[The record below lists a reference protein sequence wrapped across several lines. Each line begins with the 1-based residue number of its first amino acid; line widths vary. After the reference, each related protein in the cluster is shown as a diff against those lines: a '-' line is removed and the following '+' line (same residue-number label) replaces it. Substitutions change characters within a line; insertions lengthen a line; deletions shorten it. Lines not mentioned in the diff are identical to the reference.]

1 MSPATTLRPL
11 PGPTPGA
18 AGTYDLGALGYVE
31 EEFLLEGTAQS
42 YRIAGER
49 AADGRWRAEPDATAP
64 FTTRILVRRPAD
76 GTEFSGTVVAEWM
89 NVSGGVDAPP
99 IWMMTHT
106 QLLRRR
112 HAWVGVT
119 AQKAGIDGGGLADG
133 MHLKKAFPDRYAV
146 LSHPG
151 DAWSFDI
158 FSQAGR
164 IVRGGAG
171 AAGGPDGA
179 GGPGALGAHT
189 AQRLLAAG
197 HSQSAAFLVSYINA
211 VDATAQVFDGFSVHG
226 RTAAGASLQ
235 HGFAPPPRGAA
246 AAAVAEQI
254 RLDLRVPVLVLQ
266 TETDV
271 TLLGSG
277 QVGQRDGALL
287 RSWELAGAAH
297 ADTYLLIASGQD
309 DGALPPQRLAELTRP
324 TTNVF
329 IGVTDVPV
337 NSGLQHHYVACAALE
352 HLDAWA
358 AGKAA
363 PPASPRLD
371 VIADGLDFRRDAAG
385 LATGGI
391 RTPWTDV
398 PSAVLSG
405 VGQTGSSLF
414 AFLFGITREFSPAEL
429 AGLYPDGKAE
439 YLARFE
445 AALDET
451 ITAGFLLPDDRAEAL
466 AVAEAAWPR

>member
-1 MSPATTLRPL
+1 MSAAALRPL
-11 PGPTPGA
+11 PGPPPGA

-49 AADGRWRAEPDATAP
+49 SRDGRWSAEPGEEAAY
-64 FTTRILVRRPAD
+64 TTRILVRRPAD
-76 GTEFSGTVVAEWM
+76 GTPFSGTAVIEWM

-164 IVRGGAG
+164 VIRNGS
-171 AAGGPDGA
+171 
-179 GGPGALGAHT
+179 GALGPLSPD
-189 AQRLLAAG
+189 RLLAAG
-197 HSQSAAFLVSYINA
+197 HSQSAAFLVTYINA
-211 VDATAQVFDGFSVHG
+211 VDAGAQVFDGFAVHG
-226 RTAAGASLQ
+226 RTASGASLA
-235 HGFAPPPRGAA
+235 HGFTPPPRGAA
-246 AAAVAEQI
+246 AAAVAEAI

-277 QVGQRDGALL
+277 PVAQADGERL
-287 RSWELAGAAH
+287 RNWELAGAAH
-297 ADTYLLIASGQD
+297 ADTYLLLASGQD
-309 DGALPPQRLAELTRP
+309 DGSLPPGDLARLTRP

-329 IGVTDVPV
+329 LGVTDVPV

-363 PPASPRLD
+363 PPESPRLA
-371 VIADGLDFRRDAAG
+371 VTADGLDFRRDPAG
-385 LATGGI
+385 VAVGGI

-398 PSAVLSG
+398 PAAVLSG
-405 VGQTGSSLF
+405 VGQTGDSLF
-414 AFLFGITREFSPAEL
+414 SFLFGITRAFTPAEL
-429 AGLYPDGKAE
+429 GLLYPDGKAE

-466 AVAEAAWPR
+466 AVADAAWPG